1 MNRPVRQTE
10 RRRGIDVVGPDGAR
24 VRRRRAR
31 GSHPDFRV
39 EVLEDRSLLAA
50 TLTISSVGGALTY
63 TASGGGSRP
72 TISIDSSNTA
82 DVIITDLDQI
92 ITLSGAGTAGWTGSG
107 TSTVIGPTNSYS
119 SMAISGSTAQSQ
131 SLTIDYSA
139 SSTLDPLHVSGLAFN
154 PAVAGSGFSNAL
166 TLMSGTGGIRFTGE
180 SYAPSGAGAGT
191 ITYSDSAN
199 SNVPIT
205 FTNLAPVTDTVPS
218 PSFLFTA
225 PGGATTVNV
234 VDGPAST
241 TEINDGGTGQFE
253 LIDFANKAAA
263 TVNVN
268 NAGATTTV
276 DTTTASAGLT
286 SLHVFSQ
293 AATRTIDVEATPSG
307 VTTTTDTG
315 SPSGGNTDV
324 GLNGLLTSI
333 KGPLIV
339 QSTGGTNTLT
349 VNDSA
354 ETVPTSYTIA
364 GSTLVATSF
373 PTTIALGTGI
383 TTLNLDSSGASTV
396 DLSGLTQGAVTAF
409 SFTGGTAL
417 GANTLNVTSAVATL
431 NDGTAGTL
439 TFGAGQPTVNYTN
452 FATVNITKLAT
463 APVGTATT
471 IKGTEAQALNNV
483 VVATFTE
490 SDLANKSA
498 NFVASIDWGDMTT
511 STGTIVPNGTGGF
524 NVAGSH
530 TYSASG
536 TYTVDVT
543 LTDQSTSG
551 TTTVGG
557 TTINVTSNG
566 PVASTPSPIVS
577 TADIA
582 AAPLTAI
589 GATVRGIE
597 GNVLVNPVT
606 GTAPVLVATFM
617 DTGTPGAASA
627 YTATI
632 DWGDGTTGAATSI
645 TSQGTANGTVYSV
658 FGSHTYA
665 ETGTYALN
673 VTITNTAS
681 GSVAIASGQAVIADA
696 ALTASATQPTVS
708 TTEDVTFSGAIGS
721 FADGNPAAPT
731 TDYTYV
737 TINWGDGTPATAGT
751 ISQPGGVGTVF
762 LVSGT
767 HTYADAGVNGGI
779 GHYPITINVHD
790 VDGSTVAIT
799 NTANVADV
807 PLIVTGYLNPASDS
821 GVTHTHDITDVV
833 QPNFLGTTNQPG
845 ATIKLYATAS
855 GSTTPVLIGQ
865 GVSNASD
872 AWSITAN
879 QDLADGAYLITA
891 IATDSSGHT
900 VSSTTTIV
908 ANLVIDNV
916 GPKVTSVAFNR
927 LQGQIVVTF
936 QDYGGLNNAG
946 TGLNLSSVIDANNYQ
961 LVTVHHPRVGRFRV
975 DNITVSPGTTTGT
988 QTATLT
994 INGGHYIKGGWYFF
1008 TIYSLSPSDTSGIR
1022 DIAGNALDG
1031 EFYGYFPSGNNVNGG
1046 NFVAQLTAFHH
1057 TIFAPSTVVGR
1068 ATPVSP
1074 PGTRQGTVHDPRTF
1088 NPSKLPHF
1096 NAFPDP
1102 PKADRRDPAR
1112 LVHHAAKLVRHT
1124 AGLVHHSAPALSHP
1138 IRRAGGPM
1146 IATPATATQGQAT
1159 AVGALG
1165 VLDQALNQVDTSS
1178 DKHRK
1183 S

>member
-180 SYAPSGAGAGT
+180 SYAASGAGAGT

-373 PTTIALGTGI
+373 PTTIVSRDRHHDLEPRQFGRSRRWTSPGSPRGRSPRSVSPAGPARREYPERHLRRRDLERRHCGDPHVRRGPTDGQ
-383 TTLNLDSSGASTV
+383 LHELRDRQHHQARDRPRRHGHDHQGHRGASPEQRRRRH
-396 DLSGLTQGAVTAF
+396 LHRKRPGEQEQR
-409 SFTGGTAL
+409 
-417 GANTLNVTSAVATL
+417 TS
-431 NDGTAGTL
+431 
-439 TFGAGQPTVNYTN
+439 
-452 FATVNITKLAT
+452 
-463 APVGTATT
+463 
-471 IKGTEAQALNNV
+471 
-483 VVATFTE
+483 
-490 SDLANKSA
+490 SRR
-498 NFVASIDWGDMTT
+498 
-511 STGTIVPNGTGGF
+511 STG
-524 NVAGSH
+524 
-530 TYSASG
+530 
-536 TYTVDVT
+536 
-543 LTDQSTSG
+543 
-551 TTTVGG
+551 
-557 TTINVTSNG
+557 
-566 PVASTPSPIVS
+566 
-577 TADIA
+577 
-582 AAPLTAI
+582 
-589 GATVRGIE
+589 AT
-597 GNVLVNPVT
+597 
-606 GTAPVLVATFM
+606 
-617 DTGTPGAASA
+617 
-627 YTATI
+627 
-632 DWGDGTTGAATSI
+632 
-645 TSQGTANGTVYSV
+645 
-658 FGSHTYA
+658 
-665 ETGTYALN
+665 
-673 VTITNTAS
+673 
-681 GSVAIASGQAVIADA
+681 
-696 ALTASATQPTVS
+696 
-708 TTEDVTFSGAIGS
+708 
-721 FADGNPAAPT
+721 
-731 TDYTYV
+731 
-737 TINWGDGTPATAGT
+737 
-751 ISQPGGVGTVF
+751 
-762 LVSGT
+762 
-767 HTYADAGVNGGI
+767 
-779 GHYPITINVHD
+779 
-790 VDGSTVAIT
+790 
-799 NTANVADV
+799 
-807 PLIVTGYLNPASDS
+807 
-821 GVTHTHDITDVV
+821 
-833 QPNFLGTTNQPG
+833 
-845 ATIKLYATAS
+845 
-855 GSTTPVLIGQ
+855 
-865 GVSNASD
+865 
-872 AWSITAN
+872 
-879 QDLADGAYLITA
+879 
-891 IATDSSGHT
+891 
-900 VSSTTTIV
+900 
-908 ANLVIDNV
+908 
-916 GPKVTSVAFNR
+916 
-927 LQGQIVVTF
+927 
-936 QDYGGLNNAG
+936 
-946 TGLNLSSVIDANNYQ
+946 
-961 LVTVHHPRVGRFRV
+961 
-975 DNITVSPGTTTGT
+975 
-988 QTATLT
+988 
-994 INGGHYIKGGWYFF
+994 
-1008 TIYSLSPSDTSGIR
+1008 
-1022 DIAGNALDG
+1022 
-1031 EFYGYFPSGNNVNGG
+1031 
-1046 NFVAQLTAFHH
+1046 
-1057 TIFAPSTVVGR
+1057 
-1068 ATPVSP
+1068 
-1074 PGTRQGTVHDPRTF
+1074 
-1088 NPSKLPHF
+1088 
-1096 NAFPDP
+1096 
-1102 PKADRRDPAR
+1102 
-1112 LVHHAAKLVRHT
+1112 
-1124 AGLVHHSAPALSHP
+1124 
-1138 IRRAGGPM
+1138 
-1146 IATPATATQGQAT
+1146 
-1159 AVGALG
+1159 
-1165 VLDQALNQVDTSS
+1165 
-1178 DKHRK
+1178 
-1183 S
+1183 